1 MNELI
6 LLITGGVGAWST
18 YCVANDLNQ
27 GAIRSS
33 AGLSL
38 LIGLFFYTFPTV
50 VSVQQAIEIPFVFM
64 GASFV
69 GMTAKQ
75 AVGSKL
81 LIFIAGLLYS
91 GIFIASDSI
100 FIGYGGKIGTAACI
114 SGTLVYAAQY
124 VVQRVVARSR
134 S

>member
-18 YCVANDLNQ
+18 YYVANDLNQ

-38 LIGLFFYTFPTV
+38 IVGLFFYTFPTI
-50 VSVQQAIEIPFVFM
+50 VSLQQAVEIPFVFM

-75 AVGSKL
+75 AMGSKL
-81 LIFIAGLLYS
+81 LIFIAGLIYS
-91 GIFIASDSI
+91 CIYIASDSI
-100 FIGYGGKIGTAACI
+100 FIGYGGKIGSAACI
-114 SGTLVYAAQY
+114 AGTAVYGIQH
-124 VVQRVVARSR
+124 VVQRFVTRSR
-134 S
+134 N

>member
-6 LLITGGVGAWST
+6 LLLTGGIGALGT
-18 YCVANDLNQ
+18 YIVAHDLKQ
-27 GAIRSS
+27 GVIRAS

-38 LIGLFFYTFPTV
+38 MVGLFFYAFPTV
-50 VSVQQAIEIPFVFM
+50 VSLQQAVEIPFVFM

-75 AVGSKL
+75 AIGSKL
-81 LIFIAGLLYS
+81 LILLAGLFYS
-91 GIFIASDSI
+91 SIFIASDSI

-114 SGTLVYAAQY
+114 SGTTVYALQFL
-124 VVQRVVARSR
+124 VQRLFLRSR
-134 S
+134 N

>member
-6 LLITGGVGAWST
+6 LLLTGGIGALGT
-18 YCVANDLNQ
+18 YIVAHDLKQ
-27 GAIRSS
+27 GVIRAS

-38 LIGLFFYTFPTV
+38 MVGLFFYTFPTV
-50 VSVQQAIEIPFVFM
+50 VSLQQTIEIPFVFM

-75 AVGSKL
+75 AIGSKL
-81 LIFIAGLLYS
+81 LILLAGLFYS
-91 GIFIASDSI
+91 SIFIASGSI

-114 SGTLVYAAQY
+114 SGTTVYALQFL
-124 VVQRVVARSR
+124 VQRILLRSR
-134 S
+134 N

>member
-18 YCVANDLNQ
+18 YYVANDLKQ

-38 LIGLFFYTFPTV
+38 IVGLFFYAFPTV
-50 VSVQQAIEIPFVFM
+50 VSLQQAVEIPFVFM

-75 AVGSKL
+75 AIGSKL
-81 LIFIAGLLYS
+81 LIIIAGLFYS
-91 GIFIASDSI
+91 SIFIAADSI

-114 SGTLVYAAQY
+114 AGTTVYGIQHLVR
-124 VVQRVVARSR
+124 RVIG
-134 S
+134 